1 TKGSGVYALGVDGF
15 LLANSIIRDNT
26 ATENGGGL
34 LVQNCTDVEVATTEF
49 IANAALTY
57 DGGGANVYESDI
69 SMSNCTFDSNSSGVA
84 GGGLLFAAAATETQT
99 FTLHLSDTTFQ
110 YNSGPA
116 WGGGLAF
123 GIGNAAIIE
132 RCQFIGNKANGGN
145 GVGGGFCGNQL
156 SSTVETMV
164 KNCVF
169 AGNETTNHGGA
180 FHFVEAD
187 DDVKVYNCTT
197 EGNSAAGAAIY
208 YATTSPV
215 IMNCIAWNEDCSSE
229 IGGTNGTPDVSYCC
243 VRGGYTGTGNSPAE
257 PEFILPWNG
266 TDCDLQL
273 WYGSPGIDSGTTIT
287 SVTDDYMGLS
297 RPYPI
302 AGTYDKGAFES
313 RSCPIH
319 VKPNGSDENNG
330 STWTLAI
337 KSVTQAIEL
346 AVDGCEIWVA
356 SGTYNESIQVNK
368 GVKIYGG
375 FYGDEN
381 SLNDRDIDRF
391 NVTIDASAPV
401 DRSDSV
407 FHLDHTGIILDGLT
421 ITGGDASPSGGG
433 IFCLGKQFNFVFNCD
448 IIGNQAQ
455 SDGGGVLLASGSS
468 LFIYD
473 SKIRQNKTNVSSGVG
488 GGGICCS
495 QSYISIYDSVIEDN
509 TAAESGGGI
518 YLLNS
523 STGDI
528 VRCRLQNNETT
539 LATDPESNV
548 VGGGAVALANSA
560 SVSLNNCLIVKN
572 FAKGTGGAIFTNG
585 PSMSIYNSTI
595 SHNDADGYSAGI
607 NKNAGTNLTMYNSIL
622 YGNEGL
628 DYNVSTNFNATNS
641 CTDLSGTGNI
651 NQDPLFFI
659 EGEDWTLQPQSPC
672 INTGSDA
679 YVNAVADK
687 DLAGASRISPLKKE
701 FTGISA
707 AVDMGCY
714 EWPDSH
720 AFGMTSYPNF
730 DFEARKF

>member
-1 TKGSGVYALGVDGF
+1 YVSQCIVDATGLGSAIIAADSTLVDGFTIQNGTGTKGSGVYALGVDGF

-243 VRGGYTGTGNSPAE
+243 VRGGYTGTGNDSTE
-257 PEFILPWNG
+257 PDFILPWDG

-273 WYGSPGIDSGTTIT
+273 WYGSPGIDSGTTIE
-287 SVTDDYMGLS
+287 SVTDDLKGVP
-297 RPYPI
+297 RPYP
-302 AGTYDKGAFES
+302 AGKNPDMGATES
-313 RSCPIH
+313 LAKLYY
-319 VKPNGSDENNG
+319 VDGDDGSPSASGTVGWASAVN
-330 STWTLAI
+330 
-337 KSVTQAIEL
+337 SVTKAVNL
-346 AVDGCEIWVA
+346 ASDGAVIWVA
-356 SGTYNESIQVNK
+356 SGTYNEALTLNDSVH
-368 GVKIYGG
+368 IYGG
-375 FYGDEN
+375 FYGDEEN
-381 SLNDRDIDRF
+381 FEDRDIERYL
-391 NVTIDASAPV
+391 VTINAATPV
-401 DRSDSV
+401 NRSSSV
-407 FHLDHTGIILDGLT
+407 FKFQDDGITLDGLML
-421 ITGGDASPSGGG
+421 TGGYGP
-433 IFCLGKQFNFVFNCD
+433 N
-448 IIGNQAQ
+448 
-455 SDGGGVLLASGSS
+455 
-468 LFIYD
+468 
-473 SKIRQNKTNVSSGVG
+473 
-488 GGGICCS
+488 
-495 QSYISIYDSVIEDN
+495 
-509 TAAESGGGI
+509 GGGI
-518 YLLNS
+518 YCKDHSGIRVHNCEIVDNTATYDGGGILFSNSEGEVLNS
-523 STGDI
+523 SI
-528 VRCRLQNNETT
+528 SNNRALQI
-539 LATDPESNV
+539 S
-548 VGGGAVALANSA
+548 GGGVCCAHGSKL
-560 SVSLNNCLIVKN
+560 LLQDCLISEN
-572 FAKGTGGAIFTNG
+572 TAEDKGGGVFILSEPPETN
-585 PSMSIYNSTI
+585 PPTLEIIRCKFLS
-595 SHNDADGYSAGI
+595 ND
-607 NKNAGTNLTMYNSIL
+607 
-622 YGNEGL
+622 
-628 DYNVSTNFNATNS
+628 
-641 CTDLSGTGNI
+641 
-651 NQDPLFFI
+651 
-659 EGEDWTLQPQSPC
+659 
-672 INTGSDA
+672 
-679 YVNAVADK
+679 
-687 DLAGASRISPLKKE
+687 
-701 FTGISA
+701 
-707 AVDMGCY
+707 
-714 EWPDSH
+714 
-720 AFGMTSYPNF
+720 
-730 DFEARKF
+730 